1 MTGSTGLGQ
10 AGHTL
15 IIVVFVVNGKQ
26 KEQPVQVHSNGSVEG
41 RNATE
46 CGNKKCVGL
55 MWPQDKQPGTPKS
68 IRVSERRMG
77 GWEDEMPRQTLIRS
91 DNHGV
96 LPKGM
101 NCNFL
106 FRGINCRSLSLG
118 RLALLLRCFAIF
130 LYLFFGLF
138 ESVEFVVFSFCTET
152 HGLYIVGW
160 YLCVIFIHLKHC
172 AFVLLL
178 PVVCR
183 FGFHS
188 WTRSLQDVFFTLGY
202 PLMSGLLRECH

>member
-1 MTGSTGLGQ
+1 MLHFLPHIFVFPCLRTTKWTHGEPKNKGNFLVMTGSTGIGQ
-10 AGHTL
+10 TGHTL

-55 MWPQDKQPGTPKS
+55 MWPQDKQPDTPKS

-130 LYLFFGLF
+130 LYLFFFLAFSNLLNLLF
-138 ESVEFVVFSFCTET
+138 FPFAQRHT
-152 HGLYIVGW
+152 
-160 YLCVIFIHLKHC
+160 
-172 AFVLLL
+172 
-178 PVVCR
+178 
-183 FGFHS
+183 
-188 WTRSLQDVFFTLGY
+188 GY
-202 PLMSGLLRECH
+202 PLLDGIYVSYLFI